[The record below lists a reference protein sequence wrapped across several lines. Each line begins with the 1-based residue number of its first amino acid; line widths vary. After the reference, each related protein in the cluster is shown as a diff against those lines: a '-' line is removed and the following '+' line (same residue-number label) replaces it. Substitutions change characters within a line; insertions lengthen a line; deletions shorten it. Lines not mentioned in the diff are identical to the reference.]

1 MAAISYSTTTGS
13 TAWYGWCDAITS
25 SVTSTTYSTD
35 NTWVIWNGDWTSSST
50 TSFTTTSAAWSG
62 WTTVNSYNEV
72 ARRGQYTPINE
83 TEETKRLRLERQAEV
98 RRQQEERER
107 KQKEAN
113 ERADSLLKSFLTP
126 EQVEQLDKL
135 KCVIVTTPGGN
146 TYKIERA
153 TVKEL
158 NPEGKVK
165 ASFCIHPDYSLGLP
179 SGDSMLAK
187 LLMLETDEKK
197 FLKIANKTPYRMPL
211 FA

>member
-1 MAAISYSTTTGS
+1 MAIQYSTTDS
-13 TAWYGWCDAITS
+13 TAWYGW
-25 SVTSTTYSTD
+25 
-35 NTWVIWNGDWTSSST
+35 VIWNSDWTSSAT
-50 TSFTTTSAAWSG
+50 TSSTTTSAAWSG
-62 WTTVNSYNEV
+62 WTTVNSYK
-72 ARRGQYTPINE
+72 YTPINE
-83 TEETKRLRLERQAEV
+83 TEETKRLRLERQAEA

-165 ASFCIHPDYSLGLP
+165 ASFCIHPDYSFGLP

-211 FA
+211 LA

>member
-1 MAAISYSTTTGS
+1 MAAIQYSTTGS
-13 TAWYGWCDAITS
+13 TAWYGWCDATTS
-25 SVTSTTYSTD
+25 SGTSTTYSSTD

-50 TSFTTTSAAWSG
+50 TSSTTTSAAWSG
-62 WTTVNSYNEV
+62 WTTVNSYKF
-72 ARRGQYTPINE
+72 NE
-83 TEETKRLRLERQAEV
+83 TEETKRLRLERQAEA

-113 ERADSLLKSFLTP
+113 EKADNLLKSFLTP

-146 TYKIERA
+146 TYKISRA
-153 TVKEL
+153 NVEEL
-158 NPEGKVK
+158 NPEGKGK

-211 FA
+211 LA